1 MTETRKWSLVAGVL
15 VVAIFAA
22 GWFLLIAP
30 KRSDAAAL
38 KADTVTQDDANA
50 RLEQQIEVLQAQQA
64 DLPAQRARLAVLQ
77 KRIPNNPALPT
88 LIRNLTSAGRK
99 VGVTLAS
106 LAPAPPVAL
115 VSTQPVTPVAT
126 TTETTETTETTSTSE
141 SDESS
146 TTTAAPVVVVPP
158 VPSLFQ
164 VPLTVDVRGSYFEL
178 EQFVNRLEG
187 LKRSFLVSG
196 FSIEPDTDEAGDLKL
211 TLQGRVFLSP
221 PVAEITSTSTPV
233 APAPVAQ

>member
-1 MTETRKWSLVAGVL
+1 MTDTRKWSLIAGVL

-30 KRSDAAAL
+30 KRSDASAL
-38 KADTVTQDDANA
+38 KGSTVAQNGANA

-77 KRIPNNPALPT
+77 KQVPNNPALPT
-88 LIRNLTSAGRK
+88 LIRNLTASGRK

-106 LAPAPPVAL
+106 LTPAPPVAL
-115 VSTQPVTPVAT
+115 VSTQPVTPAAT
-126 TTETTETTETTSTSE
+126 TTTTTETTETTSTSE
-141 SDESS
+141 SDGES
-146 TTTAAPVVVVPP
+146 TTAAPVVVVPP
-158 VPSLFQ
+158 APSLFQ

-221 PVAEITSTSTPV
+221 PAETTSTSTPV

>member
-38 KADTVTQDDANA
+38 RADTVTQDEANA

-77 KRIPNNPALPT
+77 KQIPNNPALPT

-115 VSTQPVTPVAT
+115 VSTQPVTPAAT
-126 TTETTETTETTSTSE
+126 TTTTETTETTSTSE
-141 SDESS
+141 SDGE
-146 TTTAAPVVVVPP
+146 TTTAAPVVVAPP
-158 VPSLFQ
+158 APSLFQ

-196 FSIEPDTDEAGDLKL
+196 FSIEPDTDETGDLKL

-221 PVAEITSTSTPV
+221 PVAESTSTSSPV
-233 APAPVAQ
+233 ASAPVAQ

>member
-38 KADTVTQDDANA
+38 RADTVTQDEANA

-77 KRIPNNPALPT
+77 KQIPNNPALPT

-126 TTETTETTETTSTSE
+126 TTTTETTSTSE
-141 SDESS
+141 SNEEA
-146 TTTAAPVVVVPP
+146 TTAAPVVVAPP
-158 VPSLFQ
+158 APSLFQ

-196 FSIEPDTDEAGDLKL
+196 FSIEPDTDEEGDLKL

-221 PVAEITSTSTPV
+221 PVTESTSTSTPV